1 MAEVDYN
8 IFTDSLAYLAA
19 RQLGGDV
26 HSIVTTIRF
35 MDAMKGNF
43 NVADDSEVI
52 IKGGFRNFPMNKF
65 GVLSSHLKQL
75 AESPVM
81 PVPLVTDNDADTKTM
96 LWKGVTLK
104 NLNTLEERSATGMD
118 TERGVYVI
126 SVDALDSP
134 VRDFIAPNDVILSIN
149 GKSVNNLCD
158 MKEALRYIDTL
169 KRVELVIF
177 RNQKED
183 KIVIP
188 L

>member
-1 MAEVDYN
+1 M
-8 IFTDSLAYLAA
+8 
-19 RQLGGDV
+19 
-26 HSIVTTIRF
+26 
-35 MDAMKGNF
+35 
-43 NVADDSEVI
+43 
-52 IKGGFRNFPMNKF
+52 
-65 GVLSSHLKQL
+65 LSSHLKQL

-81 PVPLVTDNDADTKTM
+81 PVPLVMDNDADTKTM

-126 SVDALDSP
+126 SVDALGSP
-134 VRDFIAPNDVILSIN
+134 VRDFIAPNDVILCIN

-158 MKEALRYIDTL
+158 MKEALKYIDTL
-169 KRVELVIF
+169 KRVELVVF